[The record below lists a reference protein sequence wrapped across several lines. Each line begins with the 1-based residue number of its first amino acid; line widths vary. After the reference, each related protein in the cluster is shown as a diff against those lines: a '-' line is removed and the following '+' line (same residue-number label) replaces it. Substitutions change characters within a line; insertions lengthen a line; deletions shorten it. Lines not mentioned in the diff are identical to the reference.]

1 MKFAAESVHG
11 KFRRD
16 AIFWGEIREIASRPL
31 LLLSATMPSKSHNN
45 GHVGGWCGVCVGG
58 REGGGKTGDKRQ
70 VSPGQKL

>member
-16 AIFWGEIREIASRPL
+16 AIFWGKIREIASRPL

-58 REGGGKTGDKRQ
+58 GRQ
-70 VSPGQKL
+70 NWRQAPSFARSKIIG